1 MKLVFDTYA
10 LMTYLRREPNH
21 HIVRSLLA
29 DTLHQ
34 NHESYMS
41 VINLGEL
48 FYMRWRKG
56 SQAEAESALKF
67 VRRMGIHIEPATNER
82 VMNAAGIKAIVSLS
96 YADAFAAALAEELN
110 ATLVTGDLE
119 YKPLEPK
126 INILWL

>member
-10 LMTYLRREPNH
+10 LMTYLRHEPGYQV
-21 HIVRSLLA
+21 VRSLLLA
-29 DTLHQ
+29 TLQ
-34 NHESYMS
+34 QQHEAYMS
-41 VINLGEL
+41 VINYGEL

-67 VRRMGIHIEPATNER
+67 VRRAGIHIEPVTTDRVIRAARVKAT
-82 VMNAAGIKAIVSLS
+82 ISLS
-96 YADAFAAALAEELN
+96 YADAFAATLAEEIG

-119 YKPLEPK
+119 YKPLEPR